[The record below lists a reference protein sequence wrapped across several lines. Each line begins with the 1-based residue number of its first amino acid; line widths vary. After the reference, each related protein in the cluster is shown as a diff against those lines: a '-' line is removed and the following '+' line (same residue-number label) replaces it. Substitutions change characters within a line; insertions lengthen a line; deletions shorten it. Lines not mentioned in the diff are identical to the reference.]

1 MRAKSSIAS
10 SLLWAGLL
18 ALALGT
24 SFARAQQPI
33 QLQDNPPE
41 RYTVQKGDTLW
52 GISGRFLKEPWRWPD
67 LWRMNREQIENPH
80 WIYPGDV
87 VVLDRSD
94 GQPRLRLERT
104 SSSASGATSGAGSDA
119 TRLEPTVR
127 VSPLASSAIPSI
139 PPGDIEPYLSR
150 PIVTGPDG
158 PRDAGKIIAARDQR
172 VVRGQGDAVY
182 AVNVPERLGTEWL
195 VYRPGKVLRSYDSNE
210 FLGNELHYLG
220 TAHVERFG
228 EVSTLRITS
237 AREEIVFGDLV
248 VPAPHEEL
256 VNYVPHAPAQAIDG
270 RIIALA
276 NDSVETGRGYLV
288 TLDRGSHDG
297 IEVGHVL
304 AIYHPAPVIP
314 DPRPYEGPDI
324 LSKLMDQTRAVVPPS
339 RYLNLPAERSGLLF
353 VFRVFDRLSYA
364 IVLNTT
370 EPVVVGDVVRKP

>member
-10 SLLWAGLL
+10 SLLSACLTLLVAGV
-18 ALALGT
+18 AY
-24 SFARAQQPI
+24 AQQV
-33 QLQDNPPE
+33 QLQDNPPD

-52 GISGRFLKEPWRWPD
+52 GIAGRFLKQPWRWPD
-67 LWRMNREQIENPH
+67 LWRMNRDQIKNPH

-94 GQPRLRLERT
+94 GQPRLTLERG
-104 SSSASGATSGAGSDA
+104 SAVAADTT
-119 TRLEPTVR
+119 TRLSPTIR
-127 VSPLASSAIPSI
+127 VSPLGETAIPSI
-139 PPGDIEPYLSR
+139 PASDIEPYLSR
-150 PIVTGPDG
+150 PIVTGPEG
-158 PRDAGKIIAARDQR
+158 LPLAGHIIAARDQR
-172 VVRGQGDAVY
+172 VVRGQGDSVY
-182 AVNVPERLGTEWL
+182 AVNVPETAGTEWL

-210 FLGNELHYLG
+210 FLGNELRFLG

-237 AREEIVFGDLV
+237 AKEEIVYGDLV
-248 VPAPHEEL
+248 VPAPREEL
-256 VNYVPHAPAQAIDG
+256 VNYVPHAPAQDVDG

-288 TLDRGSHDG
+288 TLDRGSRDG

-314 DPRPYEGPDI
+314 DPRPYEGPDV
-324 LSKLMDQTRAVVPPS
+324 LSKLMDQTRAIVPPQH
-339 RYLNLPAERSGLLF
+339 YLNLPAERSGLLF
-353 VFRVFDRLSYA
+353 VFRVFDKLSYA

-370 EPVVVGDVVRKP
+370 EPIVVGDVVRKP

>member
-10 SLLWAGLL
+10 SLLSAGLL
-18 ALALGT
+18 MFLLASGVGQ
-24 SFARAQQPI
+24 AQQI
-33 QLQDNPPE
+33 QLQDNPPD

-52 GISGRFLKEPWRWPD
+52 GIAARFLKQPWRWPD
-67 LWRMNREQIENPH
+67 LWRMNREQIKNPH

-87 VVLDRSD
+87 VVFDRVD
-94 GQPRLRLERT
+94 GQPRLTLERGGGG
-104 SSSASGATSGAGSDA
+104 ASGAT
-119 TRLEPTVR
+119 RLSPTIR
-127 VSPLASSAIPSI
+127 VAPLAAAAIPSI
-139 PPGDIEPYLSR
+139 PAGDIEPYLSR
-150 PIVTGPDG
+150 PIVTGPEG
-158 PRDAGKIIAARDQR
+158 LPDAGKIIAARDQR
-172 VVRGQGDAVY
+172 VVRGAGDAVY
-182 AVNVPERLGTEWL
+182 AVNIPETSGTEWL
-195 VYRPGKVLRSYDSNE
+195 VYRPGKVLRAYDSNE

-248 VPAPHEEL
+248 VPAPREEL
-256 VNYVPHAPAQAIDG
+256 INYVPHAPDRAVDG

-288 TLDRGSHDG
+288 TVDRGARDG

-353 VFRVFDRLSYA
+353 VFRVFDKLSYA

-370 EPVVVGDVVRKP
+370 EPIVVGDVVRKP